1 LRFPHAKAQTVRVLL
16 ADLVRKPGHD
26 EVTADIRE
34 LLLTRSQLFLVYR
47 REIRNSVFDTPRVR
61 SKPPH
66 EKQYDQDDQDD
77 ADHTYAAV
85 TEAVAVAAEAATE
98 TTKQEDDEDDD
109 KYESDRHDLSPVA
122 APNRTSLRTPTEKL
136 LIGIF
141 PLLLLEPP
149 LPTSISIPV
158 RHLGQREARQSLAP

>member
-1 LRFPHAKAQTVRVLL
+1 LL

-34 LLLTRSQLFLVYR
+34 LLVTRSQLFLVYR
-47 REIRNSVFDTPRVR
+47 REIRNSAFDTPRVR

-98 TTKQEDDEDDD
+98 TTKQEDDEQDDE
-109 KYESDRHDLSPVA
+109 YESELHNLFPVPAPDRIL
-122 APNRTSLRTPTEKL
+122 
-136 LIGIF
+136 
-141 PLLLLEPP
+141 
-149 LPTSISIPV
+149 
-158 RHLGQREARQSLAP
+158 SLALRL